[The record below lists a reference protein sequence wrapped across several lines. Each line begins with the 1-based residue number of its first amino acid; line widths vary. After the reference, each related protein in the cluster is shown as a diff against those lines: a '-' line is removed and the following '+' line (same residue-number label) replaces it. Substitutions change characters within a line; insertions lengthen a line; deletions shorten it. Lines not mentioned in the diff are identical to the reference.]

1 MHPNYA
7 TIPVMPKNDEP
18 RYNAQGQL
26 LCYVT
31 AKNTGQP
38 CRAIAMRGQR
48 VCRIH
53 GGSSP
58 QAKAAAKRR
67 LLELVEP
74 AIARLA
80 EEVDKA
86 DTARDRLKAAEM
98 ILDRTGFGKEMKVEL
113 DEMKFLLSERI
124 REIKKRKEQ
133 DGDA

>member
-1 MHPNYA
+1 M
-7 TIPVMPKNDEP
+7 TKNSEP

-26 LCYVT
+26 LCHVT
-31 AKNTGQP
+31 ARGTGQP
-38 CRAIAMRGQR
+38 CRGIAMRGQK

-80 EEVDKA
+80 EEVDGA
-86 DTARDRLKAAEM
+86 DMSKDRLKAAEM
-98 ILDRTGFGKEMKVEL
+98 ILDRTGFGKEMKVEF
-113 DEMKFLLSERI
+113 DDVRDLLVERLRALKESE
-124 REIKKRKEQ
+124 
-133 DGDA
+133 